1 MNCWT
6 VLDLPDDADERTIRR
21 RYAQLLKV
29 HRPDE
34 DPVAF
39 QRLREAYERAL
50 QLARWRAE
58 QVQDEREELPSVDSA
73 STGLAIET
81 IELPLRGGTQQD
93 AGLPAPLK
101 LHTPPQRIPLERPAD
116 SPEQGEPVDL
126 LVEPPELAGAA
137 ADWSQDA
144 QLPEP
149 LALQTPP
156 LQHLSLATAAP
167 EVAEQAPA
175 RWFADASASELEAA
189 LAEAEAATQRELFER
204 ELLRECLTDRRDA
217 QTLTRWALQRLHWFE
232 LGQRSELP
240 LLAMN
245 ALAARL
251 TDNAIDEL
259 AGDLKAGQERMFLE
273 CLRMLLATGWLQGFD
288 RRAQFQQALAQLLL
302 ETPGWSDALFGAV
315 CDACGWGEG
324 NFADLWQWQALVRR
338 AEQVA
343 YERRLRSFL
352 ESSRPVDSE
361 QKAAWLLL
369 KPMQAGERERFKL
382 SLTAED
388 WAAYGLL
395 CDTLRYRYAE
405 LWDAWGCGEPEEP
418 DDIAPA
424 RDGWRYTSVA
434 FFLLL
439 LVGLLIQGSGRG
451 AFDDNLAEVIPLA
464 IVAAMASAF
473 LAWVMRGWGWLSD
486 ALVRVDVMLSR
497 WVLLDT
503 WVDGRRGLLLIRHL
517 LPCAALAFL
526 FAGASDLTREKTA
539 VLWLLLFVGSGFYSL
554 LAVRGY
560 SLMEIGLALLIQ
572 GLSGTLGKVLL
583 VLVVVAA
590 LATLAIHQTE
600 RAPIGVSP
608 EPAAE
613 PACADES
620 CQRWAAVKG
629 SLLELARAKRAAEEE
644 ARQREA
650 GAAPQSRF

>member
-6 VLDLPDDADERTIRR
+6 VLDLPDDADERSIRR

-39 QRLREAYERAL
+39 QHLREAYERAL

-58 QVQDEREELPSVDSA
+58 QVQDEPEELSTVDGPA
-73 STGLAIET
+73 TGLAIET
-81 IELPLRGGTQQD
+81 IELPLRGGTQQE
-93 AGLPAPLK
+93 AGLPAPLT
-101 LHTPPQRIPLERPAD
+101 LHTPPQRILLERPAD
-116 SPEQGEPVDL
+116 SPEQGAPVDL
-126 LVEPPELAGAA
+126 LVEPAEPAGA

-149 LALQTPP
+149 LAPQTPP
-156 LQHLSLATAAP
+156 LQHLSLASAAP
-167 EVAEQAPA
+167 AVAEQAPA
-175 RWFADASASELEAA
+175 RWFADASASALEAA
-189 LAEAEAATQRELFER
+189 LAEAEAAAQRALFER
-204 ELLRECLTDRRDA
+204 ELLRECLTDRPGA
-217 QTLTRWALQRLHWFE
+217 QALTRWALQRLHWFE

-251 TDNAIDEL
+251 AEDAIDEL
-259 AGDLKAGQERMFLE
+259 AGDLRAGQERMFLE

-315 CDACGWGEG
+315 CDVCGWGEG

-343 YERRLRSFL
+343 YQRRLRGFL
-352 ESSRPVDSE
+352 EASRPVDAE

-369 KPMQAGERERFKL
+369 KPMQAGERERFRH

-395 CDTLRYRYAE
+395 CDTLRYRYPE

-418 DDIAPA
+418 DDVAPG
-424 RDGWRYTSVA
+424 RDGWRFTSIA
-434 FFLLL
+434 LFLLL
-439 LVGLLIQGSGRG
+439 LAGLLIQGSARG
-451 AFDDNLAEVIPLA
+451 TLDNSLVVVIPLTL
-464 IVAAMASAF
+464 VAALITVF
-473 LAWVMRGWGWLSD
+473 LTWVMRGWAWLSD
-486 ALVRVDVMLSR
+486 ALVRVDVPLSR

-560 SLMEIGLALLIQ
+560 SLMEIGLALLVQ
-572 GLSGTLGKVLL
+572 GLRGTLGKALL
-583 VLVVVAA
+583 VLVAAAA
-590 LATLAIHQTE
+590 LAALSMYQIDRPPAG
-600 RAPIGVSP
+600 RLP
-608 EPAAE
+608 EPKME
-613 PACADES
+613 QACADES
-620 CQRWAAVKG
+620 CQRWATVK
-629 SLLELARAKRAAEEE
+629 SALLEAARAKRAAEEE
-644 ARQREA
+644 ARLREA
-650 GAAPQSRF
+650 GAAP